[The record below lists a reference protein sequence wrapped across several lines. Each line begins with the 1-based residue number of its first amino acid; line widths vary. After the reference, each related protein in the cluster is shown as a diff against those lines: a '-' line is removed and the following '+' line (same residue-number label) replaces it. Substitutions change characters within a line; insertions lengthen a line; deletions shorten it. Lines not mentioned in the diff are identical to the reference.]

1 MKKSLVLL
9 SVLFLFA
16 MGAMTTV
23 HAWRRGP
30 GSMMGYGS
38 DCYGAGVLANPNL
51 NLTEEQAARIRALDE
66 KYLGEIK
73 PIQDQFYDKRGE
85 LKLEWLQRTP
95 DHSKIN
101 ALQQE
106 VTNLRNQMREKMTGH
121 RLDVLK
127 ILTRE
132 QQAIMQDYRPGR
144 GFHKR
149 AGSDRWQ

>member
-1 MKKSLVLL
+1 MKKKLVVL

-23 HAWRRGP
+23 YAWRRGQ
-30 GSMMGYGS
+30 GGMVGYGS

-51 NLTEEQAARIRALDE
+51 NLTEEQAVRIRALDE

-73 PIQDQFYDKRGE
+73 PIQDQFYSARGE
-85 LKLEWLQRTP
+85 LKWEWLQRTP
-95 DHSKIN
+95 DHSKISV
-101 ALQQE
+101 LQQE
-106 VTNLRNQMREKMTGH
+106 VTNLRNQMRGKMTGH

-127 ILTRE
+127 VLTPE
-132 QQAIMQDYRPGR
+132 QQANIKENRPGR
-144 GFHKR
+144 GFHKQ